1 MKRRDFLNN
10 GLAATLAAAMGPQAA
25 AALTPGGAHA
35 ATFAPR
41 AKRIIY
47 LFLSGGPSQQ
57 DLYDYKPL
65 LNKHHTEQMFTIG
78 NRKGLIEPKFRLT
91 GMTATAA
98 HPVCGTKYK
107 FKQHGH
113 SGAWLSELLPHTARI
128 ADDICFIK
136 SVHTQHINHDPAV
149 TAIQTG
155 SQIAGRPS
163 LGAWLSYSL
172 ETMNG
177 SLPGYFVMTPT
188 WTGRKPGQPIYSRL
202 WGSGVLPSNYQ
213 GVPIRRSGDPI
224 LHLANPEGIPPQG
237 RATMVDG
244 LTQLNQLN
252 HERMHDDEIIAR
264 SLQYEMARRMQ
275 DSVPE
280 LTNLN
285 DEPKSV
291 LDLYGPEA
299 LQAGTFANSCLLA
312 RRMSE
317 RGVRTIQIFH
327 RGWDQ
332 HANLPNELSNQC
344 RDVDHPISGL
354 ISDLKQRGLL
364 DDTLIVC
371 GGEFGRTSYCQGKL
385 NEATYGR
392 DHHPGCFTVWMAGGG
407 VKGGYTHGQTDDF
420 GYDIVKDPV
429 STNDLNATILH
440 LMGIDH
446 NRLSIRHQGLDLKL
460 TGVEGA
466 RLVHEILS

>member
-1 MKRRDFLNN
+1 MNRRHLVQNS
-10 GLAATLAAAMGPQAA
+10 LTATIA
-25 AALTPGGAHA
+25 AALGSRASAAGPAGSHA
-35 ATFAPR
+35 VTMVPK

-57 DLYDYKPL
+57 DLYDRKPL
-65 LNKHHTEQMFTIG
+65 LNKHHKEQMFTVG

-98 HPVCGTKYK
+98 HPVCGTRFQ
-107 FKQHGH
+107 FKQHGQ
-113 SGAWLSELLPHTARI
+113 SGAWLSELLPNVAKVS
-128 ADDICFIK
+128 DDICFIK
-136 SVHTQHINHDPAV
+136 SVHTKHINHDPAV

-172 ETMNG
+172 ESMND

-202 WGSGVLPSNYQ
+202 WGAGVLPSNYQ

-224 LHLANPEGIPPQG
+224 LHLANPTGIPGELRG
-237 RATMVDG
+237 RMVDG
-244 LTQLNQLN
+244 VTQLNRLN
-252 HERMHDDEIIAR
+252 HLRMNDDEIIAR
-264 SLQYEMARRMQ
+264 SLQYEMAQRMQ
-275 DSVPE
+275 SSVPE
-280 LTNLN
+280 LTNLK
-285 DEPKSV
+285 DEPKHV

-299 LQAGTFANSCLLA
+299 LKAGTFANSCLLA

-332 HANLPNELSNQC
+332 HVNLPDHLSKQC
-344 RDVDHPISGL
+344 RDVDHPIYGL
-354 ISDLKQRGLL
+354 ITDLKQRGLL
-364 DDTLIVC
+364 EDTLIVC

-385 NEATYGR
+385 DETTYGR

-407 VKGGYTHGQTDDF
+407 VKSGYTHGETDDF
-420 GYDIVKDPV
+420 GYDIVRDPV
-429 STNDLNATILH
+429 STDDLNATILH

-460 TGVEGA
+460 TGVESAKVVGD
-466 RLVHEILS
+466 ILS

>member
-10 GLAATLAAAMGPQAA
+10 GLAATIAAAMGSRASAMAPA
-25 AALTPGGAHA
+25 GAHA
-35 ATFAPR
+35 ATMVPK

-65 LNKHHTEQMFTIG
+65 LNKHHKEQMFTIG
-78 NRKGLIEPKFRLT
+78 KRKGLIEPKFRLT
-91 GMTATAA
+91 GMTASAA
-98 HPVCGTKYK
+98 HPVCGTKYD
-107 FKQHGH
+107 FQQHGE
-113 SGAWLSELLPHTARI
+113 SGAWLSELLPHTAKV

-136 SVHTQHINHDPAV
+136 SVHTKHINHDPAV

-155 SQIAGRPS
+155 SQLAGRPS

-172 ETMNG
+172 ESMNG

-224 LHLANPEGIPPQG
+224 LHLANPKGISPSM
-237 RATMVDG
+237 RSKMVTG
-244 LTQLNQLN
+244 VKQFNQLN
-252 HERMHDDEIIAR
+252 FERMHDDEITAR

-280 LTNLN
+280 LTNLK
-285 DEPKSV
+285 DEPKKV
-291 LDLYGPEA
+291 LDLYGPEV
-299 LQAGTFANSCLLA
+299 LQSGTFANSCLLA

-332 HANLPNELSNQC
+332 HTNLPNNLSSQC
-344 RDVDHPISGL
+344 SDVDHPIYGL
-354 ISDLKQRGLL
+354 ITDLKQRGLL
-364 DDTLIVC
+364 EDTLIVC

-385 NEATYGR
+385 NETTYGR

-407 VKGGYTHGQTDDF
+407 VKAGYTHGLTDDF

-429 STNDLNATILH
+429 SVDDLNATILH

-446 NRLSIRHQGLDLKL
+446 TRLTVRHQGLDLKL
-460 TGVEGA
+460 TGVEA
-466 RLVHEILS
+466 AKVVREIMT

>member
-1 MKRRDFLNN
+1 MKRRHFLNH
-10 GLAATLAAAMGPQAA
+10 GLTTTLAATLGSRAAG
-25 AALTPGGAHA
+25 LTPAGAHPVGP
-35 ATFAPR
+35 APQ

-65 LNKHHTEQMFTIG
+65 LNKHHKEQMFTIG

-91 GMTATAA
+91 GMTASAA
-98 HPVCGTKYK
+98 HPVCGSRYH
-107 FKQHGH
+107 FAQHGQ
-113 SGAWLSELLPHTARI
+113 SGAWLSELLPHTAKV
-128 ADDICFIK
+128 ADELCFIK

-172 ETMNG
+172 ATMNE

-202 WGSGVLPSNYQ
+202 WGAGVLPSNYQ

-224 LHLANPEGIPPQG
+224 LHLANPEGITPDLRG
-237 RATMVDG
+237 TMVDG
-244 LTQLNQLN
+244 VKELNRLN
-252 HERMHDDEIIAR
+252 HDRLHDEETIAR

-275 DSVPE
+275 ASVPE
-280 LTNLN
+280 LTTLEG
-285 DEPKSV
+285 EPQKV
-291 LDLYGPEA
+291 LDLYGPEV
-299 LQAGTFANSCLLA
+299 LEPGTFANSCLLA

-332 HANLPNELSNQC
+332 HSNLPNNLSNQC
-344 RDVDHPISGL
+344 RDIDHPIYGL
-354 ISDLKQRGLL
+354 ITDLKQRGLL

-371 GGEFGRTSYCQGKL
+371 GGEFGRTSYCQGRL
-385 NEATYGR
+385 NETTYGR

-407 VKGGYTHGQTDDF
+407 VKAGHTHGETDDF
-420 GYDIVKDPV
+420 GYDIVRDPV
-429 STNDLNATILH
+429 STDDLNATILH

-446 NRLSIRHQGLDLKL
+446 NQLSVRHQGLDLKL

-466 RLVHEILS
+466 RVVREILA